1 MADSMPPKHGWA
13 RLLDQQP
20 WIVFLLPFI
29 VFMLA
34 TSLEP
39 TPERAGGA
47 LGLSIPYAYY
57 PWAYTAKIVL
67 TLAAVAA
74 VWPGYRR
81 FPLRVSPWAILVG
94 AAGVVV
100 WIGLCKLG
108 LEAKLLAPLVDN
120 RLGEALGLS
129 KMFDPATTRSA
140 YNPFEELAGSPAAAW
155 GFLAVRFAG
164 LALVVPVIEELFLRG
179 FLMRFVM
186 ARDWWDVPFGK
197 VDAMA
202 VVVGT
207 VAPMLMHPAELLAA
221 AVWFS
226 MVTWLMVKTRSL
238 WDCVVAHMVTNLLLG
253 VYVVQ
258 TGEWQFM

>member
-1 MADSMPPKHGWA
+1 MADSMPPKRGWV

-20 WIVFLLPFI
+20 WIVFLLPFV
-29 VFMLA
+29 VFMLV

-39 TPERAGGA
+39 TPQRAGGA

-74 VWPGYRR
+74 VRPGYRR
-81 FPLRVSPWAILVG
+81 FPLRVSPWAFLVG
-94 AAGVVV
+94 AVGVVV

-108 LEAKLLAPLVDN
+108 LEAKLLGPLVDN
-120 RLGEALGLS
+120 RLGEALGLN

-164 LALVVPVIEELFLRG
+164 LTLVVPVIEELFLRG

-226 MVTWLMVKTRSL
+226 MVTWLMVKTRNL
-238 WDCVVAHMVTNLLLG
+238 WDCVAAHVVTNLLLG

-258 TGEWQFM
+258 TGEWHFM